1 MRGESAESDITSC
14 HGIRTAPKQSALFF
28 GCMED
33 DRTPYY
39 TPETCLVPAI
49 YGD

>member
-1 MRGESAESDITSC
+1 MEKLHYSC
-14 HGIRTAPKQSALFF
+14 HGIRTAPKQSALPS

-39 TPETCLVPAI
+39 TLETCLMPAI
-49 YGD
+49 HGRLNSS